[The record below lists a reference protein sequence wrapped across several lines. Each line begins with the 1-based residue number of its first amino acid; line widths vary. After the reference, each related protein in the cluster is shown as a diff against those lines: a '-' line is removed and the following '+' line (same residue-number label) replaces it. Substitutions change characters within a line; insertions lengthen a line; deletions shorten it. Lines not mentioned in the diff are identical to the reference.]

1 MELVPVQL
9 AVHVR
14 VGEKNLCGTGFDN
27 HVHDVRL
34 PQFVERLGGQNHRR
48 VLLAPGLE
56 RLNDVAFDAR
66 ISKERPRFIDKECLE
81 DVRDLAVGDD
91 VIRAMEDIEKK
102 RLKKL
107 RVLFQPLKIE
117 ALKAR
122 KTYRVFGIVEEESE
136 LPTARPFVELQ

>member
-14 VGEKNLCGTGFDN
+14 VGEENLCGTGFDN

-48 VLLAPGLE
+48 ILFAPGLQ
-56 RLNDVAFDAR
+56 RFHDVALDAW
-66 ISKERPRFIDKECLE
+66 ISKERPRFINEERLE
-81 DVRDLAVGDD
+81 NVRDLAVGDD
-91 VIRAMEDIEKK
+91 VLLAMEDIEQERFKNL
-102 RLKKL
+102 RLL
-107 RVLFQPLKIE
+107 PHALKNE

-122 KTYRVFGIVEEESE
+122 KTDG
-136 LPTARPFVELQ
+136 